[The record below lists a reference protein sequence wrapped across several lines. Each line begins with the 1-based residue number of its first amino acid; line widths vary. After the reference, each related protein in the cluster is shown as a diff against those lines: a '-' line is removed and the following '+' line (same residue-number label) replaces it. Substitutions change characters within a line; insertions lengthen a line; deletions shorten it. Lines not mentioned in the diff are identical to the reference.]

1 MDLSALRPLRPKCF
15 KQDQVILEGWRA
27 IVASDMPNLLKTYK
41 ASVPNLQKELGLK
54 NIMTIPRLEKVVV
67 NCGQGEAV
75 QNIKFLEGAVRD
87 LAAITGQKPVM
98 TKAKK
103 SIAGFKLREGMPI
116 GCSVTLRG
124 QKMYEFLDRLIN
136 VTIPRI
142 RDFRGFSPKA
152 FDGRGNYTLGVREQI
167 VFPEIEYDKVDKIR
181 GVGVTLVTSARNDV
195 QGRALLGVFNFPFRR

>member
-1 MDLSALRPLRPKCF
+1 MA
-15 KQDQVILEGWRA
+15 EYT
-27 IVASDMPNLLKTYK
+27 PNLLKTYK
-41 ASVPNLQKELGLK
+41 ESMPSLQKELGLK
-54 NIMTIPRLEKVVV
+54 NVMNIPRLEKIVV

-75 QNIKFLEGAVRD
+75 QNIKFLEGAVTD
-87 LAAITGQKPVM
+87 VTAITGQKPMM

-142 RDFRGFSPKA
+142 RDFRGYSPKA
-152 FDGRGNYTLGVREQI
+152 FDGRGNYTLGVKEQI

-181 GVGVTLVTSARNDV
+181 GVGITLVTSAENDV
-195 QGRALLGVFNFPFRR
+195 QGKALLGVFNFPFRK